1 MTIPSIPFETVLC
14 SLNANRSQ
22 GRFHG
27 RLPSI
32 KELTDVE
39 AWFLSNDFFSQ
50 GVKTKKQNLKT
61 TCEPND
67 FYVFSYLDRLLS
79 HPSEAA
85 CKEFA
90 KTTQT
95 PIYSWRVDFMFWNV
109 CLNST
114 CFSDFSRLFFGMLLK
129 DASWVGWKI
138 WCTWTDSN
146 RVNEI
151 QAFRWWLQKSTVNS
165 TK

>member
-1 MTIPSIPFETVLC
+1 MLKLDFYPMISSVKVLK
-14 SLNANRSQ
+14 L
-22 GRFHG
+22 
-27 RLPSI
+27 
-32 KELTDVE
+32 
-39 AWFLSNDFFSQ
+39 
-50 GVKTKKQNLKT
+50 TKKQNLKT

-85 CKEFA
+85 CKKFA
-90 KTTQT
+90 KTMQT

-114 CFSDFSRLFFGMLLK
+114 CFSDFSRLFFGMLLPK
-129 DASWVGWKI
+129 KMHLGWDEKFGAPGR
-138 WCTWTDSN
+138 TP

-151 QAFRWWLQKSTVNS
+151 QAFR
-165 TK
+165 